1 MDTVGVS
8 TVVSLK
14 LPNESAG
21 KLPPERTPPDDRAPA
36 HNTAATNGAAST

>member
-14 LPNESAG
+14 LPEARVTS
-21 KLPPERTPPDDRAPA
+21 
-36 HNTAATNGAAST
+36 ATNGTTST